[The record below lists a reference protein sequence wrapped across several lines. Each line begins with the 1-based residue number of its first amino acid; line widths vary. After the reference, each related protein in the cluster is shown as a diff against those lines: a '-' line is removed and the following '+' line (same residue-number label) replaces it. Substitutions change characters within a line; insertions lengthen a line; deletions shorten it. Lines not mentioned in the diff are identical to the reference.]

1 MEMAANPTELGD
13 TEAVGA
19 STVRRIAWL
28 TPAIGFTAAVSVGLF
43 ARRWEWAAG
52 LAIGAI
58 LAWLNFRLLRRGAEA
73 FVAAAAA
80 QGGEQ
85 ARKPVPTYLGAVLRY
100 GLIGLS
106 VYAIFKYLHVPLA
119 SLVAGLC
126 ALGAATMAASVWALV
141 NPEEWVGSGQ
151 HPHR

>member
-1 MEMAANPTELGD
+1 MAASPNELG
-13 TEAVGA
+13 EGEPVGA

-28 TPAIGFTAAVSVGLF
+28 TPAIGFTVASGAGIF

-52 LAIGAI
+52 LAIGTA
-58 LAWLNFRLLRRGAEA
+58 LAWLNFRLLRRGVEA
-73 FVAAAAA
+73 FVAAAALRDD
-80 QGGEQ
+80 ER
-85 ARKPVPTYLGAVLRY
+85 ARKPVPTYLGAVFRY

-141 NPEEWVGSGQ
+141 NPEEWADSGQ

>member
-1 MEMAANPTELGD
+1 MAANPSELSEV
-13 TEAVGA
+13 EAVGA

-28 TPAIGFTAAVSVGLF
+28 TPMIGFTVACGVGIF

-52 LAIGAI
+52 LAIGTA
-58 LAWLNFRLLRRGAEA
+58 LAWLNFRLLRRGVEA
-73 FVAAAAA
+73 FVAAATLRDD
-80 QGGEQ
+80 EQ
-85 ARKPVPTYLGAVLRY
+85 SRKPVPTYLGAMFRY

-106 VYAIFKYLHVPLA
+106 VYAIFRYLHVPLA

-141 NPEEWVGSGQ
+141 NPEEWADSRQ
-151 HPHR
+151 HPRR

>member
-1 MEMAANPTELGD
+1 MAGNPTELCD
-13 TEAVGA
+13 SEAVGA
-19 STVRRIAWL
+19 STVQRIAWL
-28 TPAIGFTAAVSVGLF
+28 TPTIGFTTALGVGIF

-58 LAWLNFRLLRRGAEA
+58 LAWLNFRLLRRGVEA
-73 FVAAAAA
+73 FVAAAAP
-80 QGGEQ
+80 QGGES
-85 ARKPVPTYLGAVLRY
+85 RKPVPTYLGAVLRY

-141 NPEEWVGSGQ
+141 NPEEWADSGQ

>member
-13 TEAVGA
+13 GEVVGA

-28 TPAIGFTAAVSVGLF
+28 TPAIGFTAAVGVGLF
-43 ARRWEWAAG
+43 GRRWEWAAG

-73 FVAAAAA
+73 FVAAAQSGA
-80 QGGEQ
+80 QD
-85 ARKPVPTYLGAVLRY
+85 RKPVPTYLGAVLRY

>member
-1 MEMAANPTELGD
+1 MAANPTELCEG
-13 TEAVGA
+13 ELVGA

-28 TPAIGFTAAVSVGLF
+28 TPTFGFTTALGVGIF

-58 LAWLNFRLLRRGAEA
+58 LAWLNFRLLRRGVEA
-73 FVAAAAA
+73 FVAAAAL
-80 QGGEQ
+80 QGGAQ

-126 ALGAATMAASVWALV
+126 ALGAATMAASVWALL
-141 NPEEWVGSGQ
+141 NPEEWADSGQ
-151 HPHR
+151 HPHG

>member
-1 MEMAANPTELGD
+1 MAANLIEPGES
-13 TEAVGA
+13 EAVGA

-28 TPAIGFTAAVSVGLF
+28 TPAIGLTTAVGVGVF

-58 LAWLNFRLLRRGAEA
+58 LAWLNFRLLRRGVAA
-73 FVAAAAA
+73 FVAAAAI
-80 QGGEQ
+80 GNGENP
-85 ARKPVPTYLGAVLRY
+85 RKPVPTYLGAILRY

-119 SLVAGLC
+119 SLLAGLC
-126 ALGAATMAASVWALV
+126 ALGAAMMAASVWALV
-141 NPEEWVGSGQ
+141 NPEERLGSGQ

>member
-1 MEMAANPTELGD
+1 MAANSTEFSD
-13 TEAVGA
+13 SEAVGA

-28 TPAIGFTAAVSVGLF
+28 TPTIGFAAALGVGVV

-58 LAWLNFRLLRRGAEA
+58 LAWLNFHLLRRGVEA
-73 FVAAAAA
+73 FLVVAATK
-80 QGGEQ
+80 GGEQ

-119 SLVAGLC
+119 SLMAGLC
-126 ALGAATMAASVWALV
+126 ALGAAMMAASVWALV
-141 NPEEWVGSGQ
+141 NPEEWANSG
-151 HPHR
+151 